1 MIANTCA
8 KSNDLKIPGIKT
20 IGIQLIDAGLQYH
33 DSLIL
38 TLSSI
43 NMVIPEG
50 KWTVILGKSG
60 CVKTTILR
68 YLAGL
73 LDDRIHWQGEL
84 VITDGSSSTN
94 SLVLHDCIS
103 DMAQQDLLLPWLNV
117 LDNDLNHRAWNDTL
131 TRFALR
137 PSAVDLKRYDDYAKF
152 MYDKKIIRTLPK
164 AKDYVPSF

>member
-33 DSLIL
+33 DSLIP
-38 TLSSI
+38 TLSGI

-68 YLAGL
+68 CVHLQSILNAMTIMPSLCMTKNHHNPTKSERLRSEIFELWLIL
-73 LDDRIHWQGEL
+73 L
-84 VITDGSSSTN
+84 S
-94 SLVLHDCIS
+94 
-103 DMAQQDLLLPWLNV
+103 
-117 LDNDLNHRAWNDTL
+117 
-131 TRFALR
+131 
-137 PSAVDLKRYDDYAKF
+137 
-152 MYDKKIIRTLPK
+152 RT
-164 AKDYVPSF
+164 

>member
-33 DSLIL
+33 DSLIP

-68 YLAGL
+68 CVHLQSILNAMTIMPSLCMTKKSSQPYQKRKIAFR
-73 LDDRIHWQGEL
+73 DFRAL
-84 VITDGSSSTN
+84 VNPTITN
-94 SLVLHDCIS
+94 
-103 DMAQQDLLLPWLNV
+103 
-117 LDNDLNHRAWNDTL
+117 
-131 TRFALR
+131 LR
-137 PSAVDLKRYDDYAKF
+137 
-152 MYDKKIIRTLPK
+152 
-164 AKDYVPSF
+164 